1 MRTYLSLMVLVPKK
15 INEVEKTLNI
25 NIGEEYCQFLSQYGM
40 LMGYGV
46 TILGC
51 GKNGS
56 SSVVTQTLRFRD
68 FGLENEYIVICN
80 ADEWIDCLN
89 LETKK

>member
-1 MRTYLSLMVLVPKK
+1 M
-15 INEVEKTLNI
+15 TL
-25 NIGEEYCQFLSQYGM
+25 
-40 LMGYGV
+40 
-46 TILGC
+46 
-51 GKNGS
+51 NGS

>member
-1 MRTYLSLMVLVPKK
+1 MRTYLSLVVLVPKK

-46 TILGC
+46 TILG
-51 GKNGS
+51 
-56 SSVVTQTLRFRD
+56 R
-68 FGLENEYIVICN
+68 Y
-80 ADEWIDCLN
+80 A
-89 LETKK
+89 ETDKREL